1 MTNEEIHKM
10 CQILA
15 RKYKDAQ
22 ERDDLVSEGFL
33 KCLELREAGVTKGS
47 VYHKAA
53 AVAMNE
59 YYNIK
64 KSVVSVPV
72 HSISKSIKADTE
84 NVDRAK
90 DWTAYALQTAL
101 YGEVVEHEDYMSQT
115 PSSED
120 LYIQAEWLAKVFT
133 TAFTVLTQDE
143 WAIIRMRYWD
153 DMTQDDVGKIMV
165 KNKMWVSRHEK
176 TALEKI
182 RNNL

>member
-1 MTNEEIHKM
+1 MTNDEIHKM

-15 RKYKDAQ
+15 SKYKDAQ

-72 HSISKSIKADTE
+72 QGSAKGMKSDDDT
-84 NVDRAK
+84 DS
-90 DWTAYALQTAL
+90 WTAYAMQTAL